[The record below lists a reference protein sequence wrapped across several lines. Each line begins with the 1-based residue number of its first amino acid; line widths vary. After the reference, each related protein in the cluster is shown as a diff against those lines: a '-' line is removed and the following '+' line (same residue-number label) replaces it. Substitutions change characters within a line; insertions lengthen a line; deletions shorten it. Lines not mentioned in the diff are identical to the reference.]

1 MKEKEYEKQF
11 DDDWTEENDKEPEV
25 VEEHD
30 NLRLDPETAKRYLE
44 IKKAHEKNHE
54 PKRLF

>member
-1 MKEKEYEKQF
+1 MRNEDYN
-11 DDDWTEENDKEPEV
+11 DDDLIDEDDKEPEI

-30 NLRLDPETAKRYLE
+30 NLRLDPEAAKRYLE

-54 PKRLF
+54 PKKYSVD